1 MTLAPNTIE
10 EQLKELERQYQH
22 ACNLISGLTE
32 LGSNQRQMIDR
43 RDKTIFELNE
53 QIEFKDR
60 ELAAMEIAQS
70 DLRMKLVA
78 AECKACKCDQDTYK
92 GC

>member
-1 MTLAPNTIE
+1 MTLEHETIE
-10 EQLKELERQYQH
+10 EQFKELRQQYQH

-32 LGSNQRQMIDR
+32 LGNNQRQMIER
-43 RDKTIFELNE
+43 REKTIV
-53 QIEFKDR
+53 
-60 ELAAMEIAQS
+60 